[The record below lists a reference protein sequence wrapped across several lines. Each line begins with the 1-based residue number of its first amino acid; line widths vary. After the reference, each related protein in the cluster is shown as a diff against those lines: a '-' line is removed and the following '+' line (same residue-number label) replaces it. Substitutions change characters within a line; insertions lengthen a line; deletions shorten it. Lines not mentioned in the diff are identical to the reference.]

1 MLEGAQC
8 PPPPRP
14 GPRRASRWGPGR
26 GRGSARADFAGREG
40 GAGGGARRARR
51 GPPPTQRGGGGGPA
65 LSSARALGLSL
76 ANKCLWRSPR
86 GPDTSAP
93 PPPGGP
99 PCSGPGSYGAGPIQR
114 APGRAVRQP
123 PPRPSGRAAPAAP
136 RGGRGLGSAAR
147 RAGAGSPRDQRRPG
161 CRRARSRQNNVLRF
175 PTHPWEGLPGPR
187 AASQFPSLS
196 PGEDPPPGGRIRIN
210 LNRGTEVAPGEAGA
224 GAAASCP
231 LGAQRSGVGGPEPRR
246 GPRAGDSGTK
256 RAAARGGGRAAH
268 RGGGPAAPR
277 NPRGP

>member
-1 MLEGAQC
+1 MVEGAQC
-8 PPPPRP
+8 PPLPRHW
-14 GPRRASRWGPGR
+14 PRRARWWGPGR

-51 GPPPTQRGGGGGPA
+51 GPPPTGRGGEGGPVR
-65 LSSARALGLSL
+65 SSARAPGLSL

-86 GPDTSAP
+86 GPDTSAS

-99 PCSGPGSYGAGPIQR
+99 PCAGPGSYGAGPIQP
-114 APGRAVRQP
+114 APGRAVLHPPP
-123 PPRPSGRAAPAAP
+123 PPRPSGRAAPAASS
-136 RGGRGLGSAAR
+136 GGRGLRSAAR

-161 CRRARSRQNNVLRF
+161 CRRARSRQNNVLGF
-175 PTHPWEGLPGPR
+175 PTHPWEGLLGPR

-210 LNRGTEVAPGEAGA
+210 LNRGAEVAPGEAGA

-231 LGAQRSGVGGPEPRR
+231 LGANCLHVLS
-246 GPRAGDSGTK
+246 S
-256 RAAARGGGRAAH
+256 
-268 RGGGPAAPR
+268 
-277 NPRGP
+277 